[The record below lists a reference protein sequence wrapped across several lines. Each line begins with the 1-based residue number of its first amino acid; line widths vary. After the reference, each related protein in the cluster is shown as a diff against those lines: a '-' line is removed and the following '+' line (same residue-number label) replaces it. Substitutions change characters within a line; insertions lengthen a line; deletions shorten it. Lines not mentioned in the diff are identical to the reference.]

1 MRNKRILITII
12 LSWSLVIL
20 WMGLIFFFSHQPA
33 RESSELSSG
42 ITEVIV
48 DVVNVIAPDND
59 QIFNRDIISFSIRKA
74 AHFGVYLVLGLLV
87 SNGLIYSS
95 IPRSKAIILALL
107 ICVLYAI
114 SDEFH
119 QLYVPGRSGQVS
131 DVLLDS
137 SGGLVGVLL
146 MNAIRRNRRTIE

>member
-1 MRNKRILITII
+1 MKRKILP
-12 LSWSLVIL
+12 WSLIIV

-33 RESSELSSG
+33 TESSELSSG
-42 ITEVIV
+42 ITEAIV
-48 DVVNVIAPDND
+48 DVINVIVPDND
-59 QIFNRDIISFSIRKA
+59 LMSSKQSINLIIRKG

-87 SNGLIYSS
+87 SNGLIYSN
-95 IPRSKAIILALL
+95 ISKSKVFYLALL

-137 SGGLVGVLL
+137 TGSLSGILL
-146 MNAIRRNRRTIE
+146 MNAIRRYTH

>member
-1 MRNKRILITII
+1 MKIKI

-33 RESSELSSG
+33 TESSELSSG

-48 DVVNVIAPDND
+48 DMVHVIAPDND
-59 QIFNRDIISFSIRKA
+59 QMFNQDIINFSIRKA

-87 SNGLIYSS
+87 FNGLIHSS

-137 SGGLVGVLL
+137 SGALMGILL
-146 MNAIRRNRRTIE
+146 MNAVRRVRR